1 MRLKQWR
8 VPSVLKPAWL
18 RTKSCTLATEF
29 AVATLSVLYSM
40 LPAQLESFSG
50 AAKDG
55 SSKGMVAAAVQSLM
69 KVRFFMD
76 GNYRGWGKEYNGN
89 VSDRHNWIRCTGSH
103 RESGVWAP
111 HSKWAGVVE
120 PELRSDF
127 DWGCGCRRW
136 S

>member
-8 VPSVLKPAWL
+8 VPSVLKLACL
-18 RTKSCTLATEF
+18 RTKSCTLAREF
-29 AVATLSVLYSM
+29 AVTTFSVLYSM
-40 LPAQLESFSG
+40 LLAQLESFSG

-55 SSKGMVAAAVQSLM
+55 SSKGMVTAAVHSLI

-89 VSDRHNWIRCTGSH
+89 VSDRVGFVVRAHTVKAA
-103 RESGVWAP
+103 SG
-111 HSKWAGVVE
+111 
-120 PELRSDF
+120 
-127 DWGCGCRRW
+127 RRTPNGPALY